1 VRRHAVADERFQK
14 SSYDSDTMGHA
25 RPSIDVARMT
35 TLETVLRRDR
45 AVVTAG
51 LVGVAALGWV
61 YLLYLA
67 RGMAG
72 MDMSA
77 DMALPR
83 MQTWGVVDLALL
95 FVMWAVMMVAMMVP
109 SASPL
114 ILMMAAA
121 NRKRRERD
129 DPLVPTGLFLA
140 GYLLV
145 WTAFSAVATA
155 VQWGLHA
162 TALLSP
168 GMVSGSPVLGGLLL
182 LTAGIFQ
189 FTPLKQA
196 CLTHCRSPLRFLM
209 GHWREGRAGAMRMG
223 LEHGLYCVGCCW
235 ILMALLFVAGV
246 MNLLW
251 VAVISLFVL
260 AEKVLP
266 RGELVGRL
274 GGAVLLV
281 AGVAVLTSAV

>member
-1 VRRHAVADERFQK
+1 VPPV
-14 SSYDSDTMGHA
+14 
-25 RPSIDVARMT
+25 T
-35 TLETVLRRDR
+35 TLEAVLRRDR
-45 AVVTAG
+45 AVVTVG

-72 MDMSA
+72 MDISA
-77 DMALPR
+77 DMAMPR
-83 MQTWGVVDLALL
+83 LQTWGVVDLALL
-95 FVMWAVMMVAMMVP
+95 FILMVAAV
-109 SASPL
+109 
-114 ILMMAAA
+114 
-121 NRKRRERD
+121 NRTRRERD

-155 VQWGLHA
+155 AQWGLHA
-162 TALLSP
+162 SALLSP
-168 GMVSGSPVLGGLLL
+168 GMVSASPVLGGLLL

-189 FTPLKQA
+189 FTRLKQA
-196 CLTHCRSPLRFLM
+196 CLRHCRSPLGFVM
-209 GHWREGRAGAMRMG
+209 GHWREGRDGALRMG

-235 ILMALLFVAGV
+235 VLMALLFVAGV

-266 RGELVGRL
+266 RGDLVGRL
-274 GGAVLLV
+274 GGAALLV
-281 AGVAVLTSAV
+281 AGVVVLVSAV

>member
-1 VRRHAVADERFQK
+1 MTV
-14 SSYDSDTMGHA
+14 
-25 RPSIDVARMT
+25 T
-35 TLETVLRRDR
+35 TLEAVLRRDR
-45 AVVTAG
+45 TIVLVG
-51 LVGVAALGWV
+51 LVGVAALGWL

-72 MDMSA
+72 MEMHA
-77 DMALPR
+77 DMAMPQ
-83 MQTWGVVDLALL
+83 MQTWGAVDLTLL

-155 VQWGLHA
+155 AQWVLHT

-168 GMVSGSPVLGGLLL
+168 GMVGTSPALGGLLL
-182 LTAGIFQ
+182 LTAGVFQ
-189 FTPLKQA
+189 FTPLKRA
-196 CLTHCRSPLRFLM
+196 CLTHCRSPLGFVM
-209 GHWREGRAGAMRMG
+209 SHWRDGRGGALRMG
-223 LEHGLYCVGCCW
+223 FEHGLYCVGCCW

-260 AEKVLP
+260 GEKALP
-266 RGELVGRL
+266 RGELIGRCGGAALLL
-274 GGAVLLV
+274 GGLV
-281 AGVAVLTSAV
+281 VLTTS

>member
-1 VRRHAVADERFQK
+1 
-14 SSYDSDTMGHA
+14 M
-25 RPSIDVARMT
+25 ARMT

-67 RGMAG
+67 RGMSG
-72 MDMSA
+72 MDMSV
-77 DMALPR
+77 DMAMPR

-129 DPLVPTGLFLA
+129 DPPVPTGLFLA

-168 GMVSGSPVLGGLLL
+168 GMVSASGVLGGLLL
-182 LTAGIFQ
+182 LAAGIFQ

-196 CLTHCRSPLRFLM
+196 CLTHCRSPLGFLM

-235 ILMALLFVAGV
+235 ILMVLLFVAGV

-274 GGAVLLV
+274 GGAGLLV
-281 AGVAVLTSAV
+281 AGVVVLTSAV

>member
-1 VRRHAVADERFQK
+1 
-14 SSYDSDTMGHA
+14 
-25 RPSIDVARMT
+25 MT
-35 TLETVLRRDR
+35 TLEAVLRRDR

-51 LVGVAALGWV
+51 LVGMASLGWV

-72 MDMSA
+72 MDMSGDLA
-77 DMALPR
+77 GPR
-83 MQTWGVVDLALL
+83 MQTWGIVDLALL
-95 FVMWAVMMVAMMVP
+95 FVMWVVMMVAMMVP

-145 WTAFSAVATA
+145 WTAFSAIATA
-155 VQWGLHA
+155 VQWGLHT

-168 GMVSGSPVLGGLLL
+168 GVASVSPVLGGLLL

-189 FTPLKQA
+189 FTTLKQA
-196 CLTHCRSPLRFLM
+196 CLTHCRSPLGFVM
-209 GHWREGRAGAMRMG
+209 GHWREGRSGALRMG
-223 LEHGLYCVGCCW
+223 LEHGLYCVGCC
-235 ILMALLFVAGV
+235 G
-246 MNLLW
+246 
-251 VAVISLFVL
+251 S
-260 AEKVLP
+260 
-266 RGELVGRL
+266 
-274 GGAVLLV
+274 
-281 AGVAVLTSAV
+281 

>member
-1 VRRHAVADERFQK
+1 MEPV
-14 SSYDSDTMGHA
+14 
-25 RPSIDVARMT
+25 T

-45 AVVTAG
+45 AIVTAG
-51 LVGVAALGWV
+51 LAGVAVLGWV
-61 YLLYLA
+61 YLLYLD
-67 RGMAG
+67 RSMSGI
-72 MDMSA
+72 DMSA
-77 DMALPR
+77 DMAMPR

-129 DPLVPTGLFLA
+129 DPLVPTGLFLT

-145 WTAFSAVATA
+145 WTAFSAVATVA
-155 VQWGLHA
+155 QWGLHA
-162 TALLSP
+162 AALLSP
-168 GMVSGSPVLGGLLL
+168 GMVSVSPLLGGLLL

-196 CLTHCRSPLRFLM
+196 CLIHCRSPLGFIM

-251 VAVISLFVL
+251 VAGISLFVL

-281 AGVAVLTSAV
+281 AGVVVLIAAV

>member
-1 VRRHAVADERFQK
+1 
-14 SSYDSDTMGHA
+14 
-25 RPSIDVARMT
+25 MT
-35 TLETVLRRDR
+35 TLETVLQRDR

-51 LVGVAALGWV
+51 LVGVAALAWV

-72 MDMSA
+72 MDMSVDVA
-77 DMALPR
+77 MPR

-129 DPLVPTGLFLA
+129 DPLIQTGLFLA

-145 WTAFSAVATA
+145 WTAFSGVATVA
-155 VQWGLHA
+155 QWGLHM

-168 GMVSGSPVLGGLLL
+168 GMVSASPVLGGLLL
-182 LTAGIFQ
+182 LTAGTFQ
-189 FTPLKQA
+189 FTSLKQA
-196 CLTHCRSPLRFLM
+196 CLTHCRSPLGIVM
-209 GHWREGRAGAMRMG
+209 GHWREGRGGALRMG

-235 ILMALLFVAGV
+235 VLMALLFVAGV

-274 GGAVLLV
+274 GGAALLGAGAVVL
-281 AGVAVLTSAV
+281 ASGV

>member
-1 VRRHAVADERFQK
+1 MEPV
-14 SSYDSDTMGHA
+14 
-25 RPSIDVARMT
+25 P

-72 MDMSA
+72 MDMRA
-77 DMALPR
+77 DMAMPQ

-129 DPLVPTGLFLA
+129 DPLVSTGRFLA
-140 GYLLV
+140 GYLLA
-145 WTAFSAVATA
+145 WTAFSAVATV

-168 GMVSGSPVLGGLLL
+168 GMVGASPVLGGLLL
-182 LTAGIFQ
+182 LTAGVFQ
-189 FTPLKQA
+189 FTPRKHA
-196 CLTHCRSPLRFLM
+196 CLTHCRSPLGFVM
-209 GHWREGRAGAMRMG
+209 AHWRAGRAGAVRMG

-274 GGAVLLV
+274 GGAILLA
-281 AGVAVLTSAV
+281 AGVGVLTSAV

>member
-1 VRRHAVADERFQK
+1 MEPV
-14 SSYDSDTMGHA
+14 
-25 RPSIDVARMT
+25 T

-45 AVVTAG
+45 AIVTAG
-51 LVGVAALGWV
+51 LVGVAVLGWV

-67 RGMAG
+67 RSMSGI
-72 MDMSA
+72 DMSA
-77 DMALPR
+77 DMAMPR

-129 DPLVPTGLFLA
+129 DPLVPTGLFLT

-145 WTAFSAVATA
+145 WTAFSAVATVA
-155 VQWGLHA
+155 QWGLHA
-162 TALLSP
+162 AALLSP
-168 GMVSGSPVLGGLLL
+168 GMVSVSPLLGGLLL

-196 CLTHCRSPLRFLM
+196 CLIHCRSPLGFIM

-251 VAVISLFVL
+251 VAGISLFVL

-281 AGVAVLTSAV
+281 AGVVVLISAV

>member
-1 VRRHAVADERFQK
+1 
-14 SSYDSDTMGHA
+14 M
-25 RPSIDVARMT
+25 
-35 TLETVLRRDR
+35 
-45 AVVTAG
+45 TAG

-67 RGMAG
+67 RGMGG

-77 DMALPR
+77 DMAMPR
-83 MQTWGVVDLALL
+83 TQPWGVVDLALL

-114 ILMMAAA
+114 ILLVAAA
-121 NRKRRERD
+121 NRKRSERR
-129 DPLVPTGLFLA
+129 DPLVPTGLFLT

-155 VQWGLHA
+155 AQWGLHT
-162 TALLSP
+162 TALLSSR
-168 GMVSGSPVLGGLLL
+168 MVSASPVLGGLLL
-182 LTAGIFQ
+182 LTAGVFQ

-196 CLTHCRSPLRFLM
+196 CLTHCRSPLGFVM
-209 GHWREGRAGAMRMG
+209 SHWREGPGGAVRMG
-223 LEHGLYCVGCCW
+223 LEHGLFCVGCCW
-235 ILMALLFVAGV
+235 VLMALLFVAGV

-274 GGAVLLV
+274 GGAALLV
-281 AGVAVLTSAV
+281 AGVVVLTSAV

>member
-1 VRRHAVADERFQK
+1 VE
-14 SSYDSDTMGHA
+14 
-25 RPSIDVARMT
+25 PLT

-45 AVVTAG
+45 AVVTTG
-51 LVGVAALGWV
+51 LVGVAALGWA

-77 DMALPR
+77 GMAMPR

-109 SASPL
+109 SASPVIL
-114 ILMMAAA
+114 IVAAA
-121 NRKRRERD
+121 NRKHRD
-129 DPLVPTGLFLA
+129 RADPLVPTGLFLA

-145 WTAFSAVATA
+145 WTAFSAGATVA
-155 VQWGLHA
+155 QWGLHT

-168 GMVSGSPVLGGLLL
+168 GMVSVSPVLGALLL
-182 LTAGIFQ
+182 LIAGIFQ

-196 CLTHCRSPLRFLM
+196 CLSHCRSPLGFVM
-209 GHWREGRAGAMRMG
+209 GHWREGRVGAMRMG
-223 LEHGLYCVGCCW
+223 IEHGLYCVGCCW

-260 AEKVLP
+260 AERVLP

-274 GGAVLLV
+274 GGVVLLG
-281 AGVAVLTSAV
+281 AGLIVLASAV

>member
-1 VRRHAVADERFQK
+1 MEPV
-14 SSYDSDTMGHA
+14 
-25 RPSIDVARMT
+25 T

-45 AVVTAG
+45 AIVTAG
-51 LVGVAALGWV
+51 LVGVAVLGWV

-77 DMALPR
+77 DMAMPR
-83 MQTWGVVDLALL
+83 MQTWGVVDLTLL

-114 ILMMAAA
+114 ILVVAAT
-121 NRKRRERD
+121 NRKHRARA

-145 WTAFSAVATA
+145 WTAFSAVVTVA
-155 VQWGLHA
+155 QWGLHT

-168 GMVSGSPVLGGLLL
+168 DMVSASPVLGGLLL
-182 LTAGIFQ
+182 LTAGVFQ
-189 FTPLKQA
+189 FTPLKQT
-196 CLTHCRSPLRFLM
+196 CLTHCRSPLGFVM
-209 GHWREGRAGAMRMG
+209 GHWRDGRAGAMRMG
-223 LEHGLYCVGCCW
+223 LEHGLFCVGCCW

-251 VAVISLFVL
+251 VAAISLFVL

-281 AGVAVLTSAV
+281 AGVVVLASAV

>member
-1 VRRHAVADERFQK
+1 VEPV
-14 SSYDSDTMGHA
+14 
-25 RPSIDVARMT
+25 T

-45 AVVTAG
+45 AIVTAG
-51 LVGVAALGWV
+51 LVGVAVLGWV
-61 YLLYLA
+61 YLLYLD
-67 RGMAG
+67 RSMSGI
-72 MDMSA
+72 DMSA
-77 DMALPR
+77 DMAMPR

-129 DPLVPTGLFLA
+129 DPLVPTGLFLT

-145 WTAFSAVATA
+145 WTAFSAVATVA
-155 VQWGLHA
+155 QWGLHA
-162 TALLSP
+162 AALLSP
-168 GMVSGSPVLGGLLL
+168 GMVSVSPLLGGLLL

-196 CLTHCRSPLRFLM
+196 CLIHCRSPLGFIM

-251 VAVISLFVL
+251 VAGISLFVL

-281 AGVAVLTSAV
+281 AGVVVLIAAV

>member
-1 VRRHAVADERFQK
+1 MTSV
-14 SSYDSDTMGHA
+14 
-25 RPSIDVARMT
+25 T
-35 TLETVLRRDR
+35 TLEAVLRRDR

-67 RGMAG
+67 RDMAG
-72 MDMSA
+72 MDMRT
-77 DMALPR
+77 DMAMPR

-114 ILMMAAA
+114 LLMVAAA
-121 NRKRRERD
+121 NRKRRDRD
-129 DPLVPTGLFLA
+129 DPLVPTALFLT

-145 WTAFSAVATA
+145 WFTFSAVATLA
-155 VQWGLHA
+155 QWGLHT

-168 GMVSGSPVLGGLLL
+168 AMVGTSPVLGGLLL
-182 LTAGIFQ
+182 LTAGVFQ
-189 FTPLKQA
+189 FTPLKRA
-196 CLTHCRSPLRFLM
+196 CLTHCRSPLGFVM
-209 GHWREGRAGAMRMG
+209 SHWREGPGGAVRMG
-223 LEHGLYCVGCCW
+223 LEHGLFCVGCCW
-235 ILMALLFVAGV
+235 VLMALLFVAGV

-251 VAVISLFVL
+251 VALISLFVL

-274 GGAVLLV
+274 GGAALLV
-281 AGVAVLTSAV
+281 AGVAVLASVV

>member
-1 VRRHAVADERFQK
+1 MEPV
-14 SSYDSDTMGHA
+14 
-25 RPSIDVARMT
+25 T
-35 TLETVLRRDR
+35 TLEIVLRRDR

-77 DMALPR
+77 DTAMPR
-83 MQTWGVVDLALL
+83 MQTWGVVDVALL

-114 ILMMAAA
+114 ILIMAAT

-145 WTAFSAVATA
+145 WAAFSAVANRR
-155 VQWGLHA
+155 
-162 TALLSP
+162 P
-168 GMVSGSPVLGGLLL
+168 
-182 LTAGIFQ
+182 
-189 FTPLKQA
+189 
-196 CLTHCRSPLRFLM
+196 M
-209 GHWREGRAGAMRMG
+209 GAAREGAALTRYGQRQSGAGRSAASDRRDLSVHLAQAG
-223 LEHGLYCVGCCW
+223 LSYPLPV
-235 ILMALLFVAGV
+235 AAGV
-246 MNLLW
+246 CHGT
-251 VAVISLFVL
+251 L
-260 AEKVLP
+260 A
-266 RGELVGRL
+266 
-274 GGAVLLV
+274 
-281 AGVAVLTSAV
+281 

>member
-1 VRRHAVADERFQK
+1 
-14 SSYDSDTMGHA
+14 
-25 RPSIDVARMT
+25 
-35 TLETVLRRDR
+35 
-45 AVVTAG
+45 
-51 LVGVAALGWV
+51 
-61 YLLYLA
+61 
-67 RGMAG
+67 
-72 MDMSA
+72 
-77 DMALPR
+77 
-83 MQTWGVVDLALL
+83 
-95 FVMWAVMMVAMMVP
+95 MMVP

-129 DPLVPTGLFLA
+129 DPLVPTGLFLT

-145 WTAFSAVATA
+145 WTAFSAVATVA
-155 VQWGLHA
+155 QWGLHA
-162 TALLSP
+162 AALLSP
-168 GMVSGSPVLGGLLL
+168 GMVSVSPLLGGLLL

-196 CLTHCRSPLRFLM
+196 CLIHCRSPLGFIM

-251 VAVISLFVL
+251 VAGISLFVL

-281 AGVAVLTSAV
+281 AGVVVLISAV

>member
-1 VRRHAVADERFQK
+1 MEPV
-14 SSYDSDTMGHA
+14 
-25 RPSIDVARMT
+25 T

-72 MDMSA
+72 MDMRA
-77 DMALPR
+77 DMAMPQ

-129 DPLVPTGLFLA
+129 DPLVSTGLFLA

-145 WTAFSAVATA
+145 WTAFSAVATV
-155 VQWGLHA
+155 VQWGCSRRRCSHPA
-162 TALLSP
+162 WSAP
-168 GMVSGSPVLGGLLL
+168 ARCWAV
-182 LTAGIFQ
+182 
-189 FTPLKQA
+189 
-196 CLTHCRSPLRFLM
+196 
-209 GHWREGRAGAMRMG
+209 
-223 LEHGLYCVGCCW
+223 CCC
-235 ILMALLFVAGV
+235 
-246 MNLLW
+246 
-251 VAVISLFVL
+251 
-260 AEKVLP
+260 
-266 RGELVGRL
+266 
-274 GGAVLLV
+274 
-281 AGVAVLTSAV
+281 